1 MFSEGIEGL
10 PYANIL
16 INLSQNRKEATKHNY
31 WSVMLQVL
39 HSLASVADVL
49 GSWCY
54 ALLLTW
60 VECVKWQAKE
70 CLHSPEAIH
79 SLILQGLS
87 NSGRISFQYSTDERL
102 MTYSFPH
109 QNPTISP
116 YFSCSSTR
124 YSCTLPAFAISDKLP
139 LLKYIYQT
147 VTISKYR

>member
-31 WSVMLQVL
+31 WSVMPQVL
-39 HSLASVADVL
+39 HSLASVADVF